1 MYVLLHYSLSS
12 LVSALQFCGL
22 QTDIAAGCVQFVT
35 WRKSNNSSCATMT
48 KTALNSVNKA
58 NMSSWYLKLL
68 QILFVPYCHR
78 HHFMQPSTQFI
89 QATKI
94 KLLNHIKFIE
104 LFEAKVLNYC
114 EGLKPVEVKLSD
126 CWFHRCEN
134 TKTCK
139 LASQPTNTKKS
150 L

>member
-1 MYVLLHYSLSS
+1 
-12 LVSALQFCGL
+12 
-22 QTDIAAGCVQFVT
+22 
-35 WRKSNNSSCATMT
+35 
-48 KTALNSVNKA
+48 
-58 NMSSWYLKLL
+58 MSSRYLKLL
-68 QILFVPYCHR
+68 QILLVPYR

-94 KLLNHIKFIE
+94 KLLNHMKFIQ

-134 TKTCK
+134 TKTSASSRLSQQIQKSHFK
-139 LASQPTNTKKS
+139 L